1 MGLNEHEAVLGL
13 RIRLC
18 LGAVQEVGRDL
29 LHEEEAE
36 QGYDQRRY
44 DERRRHHPQL
54 QRAAPPG
61 LKLPAQS
68 HQANASGSEWMI
80 SRTPANQTG
89 DIPQP
94 DLAPGR
100 RKAGC

>member
-1 MGLNEHEAVLGL
+1 MGLNEDETVLGL
-13 RIRLC
+13 RIGLG

-36 QGYDQRRY
+36 QGYDQRRD

-61 LKLPAQS
+61 LEMPTQS
-68 HQANASGSEWMI
+68 HQANAGGSEWMI
-80 SRTPANQTG
+80 SRTPANQTR
-89 DIPQP
+89 DISQP
-94 DLAPGR
+94 DLAFR
-100 RKAGC
+100 RYEVGC